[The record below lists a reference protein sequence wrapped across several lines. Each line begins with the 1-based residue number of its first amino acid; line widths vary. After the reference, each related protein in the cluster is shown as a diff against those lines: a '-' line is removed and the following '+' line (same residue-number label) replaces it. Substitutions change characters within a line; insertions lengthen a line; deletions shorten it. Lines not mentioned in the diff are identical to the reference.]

1 MWAFFLEF
9 SIGVCQMQNTN
20 NNSTVIKVS
29 IIAALA
35 GLLFG
40 LDVAYVNGALQFIVN
55 EFQLNELQQGHIAS
69 YLLVGA
75 AVGSL
80 SSGYLSH
87 KFGRKKLLVIAGAVF
102 TSGILAGILTTD
114 INMFLIV
121 RFVIGLAVG
130 VASFVAPLYISEIAP
145 FKIRGALIAVYQ
157 LMITVGIFAMF
168 VSNSLLSFTGSW
180 RIMMAV
186 LLVPSMIMLI
196 FSLFVP
202 ETPRWLVLKGR
213 NEEARAVLNKI
224 RGSQEEITAELQEI
238 KESHAIGK
246 SKIKVSTLVKII
258 ILGMLLQL
266 LQQFSG
272 INALM
277 YYSTQMFA
285 AAGFANPT
293 IATIIIGLVNMLTT
307 LIAIKFVDIWGR
319 KPILYMGLVMLIISC
334 SAVAYLMESQASGLS
349 AFQQYAMLGSCILF
363 IFAFAVS
370 LGPIIWIICA
380 EIFPLDYRDLG
391 VTITTMCNWIFNALI
406 GEYTLASFHYFGVSN
421 VFLFFGASCFLGLFL
436 VKFFTPETKNVSL
449 EHLEENLKKGVALK
463 NIGA

>member
-1 MWAFFLEF
+1 
-9 SIGVCQMQNTN
+9 MQ
-20 NNSTVIKVS
+20 NSTVIKVS
-29 IIAALA
+29 VIAALA

-40 LDVAYVNGALQFIVN
+40 LDVAYVNGALQFIIN
-55 EFQLNELQQGHIAS
+55 DFQLTELQQGHIAS
-69 YLLVGA
+69 YLLMGA

-87 KFGRKKLLVIAGAVF
+87 KFGRKRLLVIAGAVF
-102 TSGILAGILTTD
+102 TGSILAGILTTA
-114 INMFLIV
+114 ITTFLIV
-121 RFVIGLAVG
+121 RFIIGLAVG

-186 LLVPSMIMLI
+186 LLIPSSIMLI

-213 NEEARAVLNKI
+213 NEEARAVLKRI
-224 RGSQEEITAELQEI
+224 RSSKEEITAELKEI
-238 KESHAIGK
+238 EESHKVGRSSIGM
-246 SKIKVSTLVKII
+246 STLFKII

-285 AAGFANPT
+285 AAGFSNPT
-293 IATIIIGLVNMLTT
+293 VATIIIGLVNMLTT
-307 LIAIKFVDIWGR
+307 LVAIKFVDSWGR
-319 KPILYMGLVMLIISC
+319 KPILYVGLTLLIISC
-334 SAVAYLMESQASGLS
+334 SAVAYLMKSQATGLS
-349 AFQQYAMLGSCILF
+349 SFEQYAMLGSCILF

-380 EIFPLDYRDLG
+380 EIFPLEYRDLG
-391 VTITTMCNWIFNALI
+391 VTITTMSNWIFNALI
-406 GEYTLASFHYFGVSN
+406 GEYTLASFHFFGVSN
-421 VFLFFGASCFLGLFL
+421 VFLFFAASCFLGLFL
-436 VKFFTPETKNVSL
+436 VKVFTPETKNVSL
-449 EHLEENLKKGVALK
+449 EHIEENLKKGVPLK
-463 NIGA
+463 DIGA

>member
-1 MWAFFLEF
+1 
-9 SIGVCQMQNTN
+9 MQNAN
-20 NNSTVIKVS
+20 KNSTVIKVS

-40 LDVAYVNGALQFIVN
+40 LDVAYVNGALQLIVN

-69 YLLVGA
+69 YLLIGA

-87 KFGRKKLLVIAGAVF
+87 KFGRKKLLVIAATVF
-102 TSGILAGILTTD
+102 TAGLLAGILTTD
-114 INMFLIV
+114 INMFLVV
-121 RFVIGLAVG
+121 RFIIGLAVG

-186 LLVPSMIMLI
+186 LLFPASIMLI

-213 NEEARAVLNKI
+213 HEEAMTVLKKI
-224 RGSQEEITAELQEI
+224 RNSSEDIVAELQDI
-238 KESHAIGK
+238 KSSHEVGK
-246 SKIKVSTLVKII
+246 SKIAISTLTKII
-258 ILGMLLQL
+258 VLGMFLQL

-285 AAGFANPT
+285 TAGFENPT
-293 IATIIIGLVNMLTT
+293 IATIVIGLVNMLTT
-307 LIAIKFVDIWGR
+307 LIAIRFVDIWGR
-319 KPILYMGLVMLIISC
+319 KPILYLGLILLIISC
-334 SAVAYLMESQASGLS
+334 SAVAYLMQSQASGLS
-349 AFQQYAMLGSCILF
+349 SFEQYAMLGSCLLF

-370 LGPIIWIICA
+370 LGPIVWIICA
-380 EIFPLDYRDLG
+380 EIFPLDYRDFG
-391 VTITTMCNWIFNALI
+391 VTVTTMCNWIFNALI
-406 GEYTLASFHYFGVSN
+406 GEYTLIGFHYFGVSK
-421 VFLFFGASCFLGLFL
+421 VFLFFGISCFLGLFL
-436 VKFFTPETKNVSL
+436 VKYFTPETKNVSL

-463 NIGA
+463 DIGA

>member
-1 MWAFFLEF
+1 
-9 SIGVCQMQNTN
+9 MQ
-20 NNSTVIKVS
+20 NSTVIKVS
-29 IIAALA
+29 VIAALA

-40 LDVAYVNGALQFIVN
+40 LDVAYVNGALQFIIN
-55 EFQLNELQQGHIAS
+55 DFQLTELQQGHIAS
-69 YLLVGA
+69 YLLMGA

-87 KFGRKKLLVIAGAVF
+87 KFGRKRLLVLAGAVF
-102 TSGILAGILTTD
+102 TGSILAGILTTD
-114 INMFLIV
+114 ITTFLIV
-121 RFVIGLAVG
+121 RFIIGLAVG

-180 RIMMAV
+180 IIMMAV
-186 LLVPSMIMLI
+186 LLIPSSIMLI

-213 NEEARAVLNKI
+213 NEEARAVLNRI
-224 RGSQEEITAELQEI
+224 RGSKEEITAELKEI
-238 KESHAIGK
+238 EESHKVGRSSIGMP
-246 SKIKVSTLVKII
+246 TLFKII

-285 AAGFANPT
+285 AAGFSNPT
-293 IATIIIGLVNMLTT
+293 VATIIIGLVNMLTT
-307 LIAIKFVDIWGR
+307 LVAIKFVDSWGR
-319 KPILYMGLVMLIISC
+319 KPILYVGLTLLIISC
-334 SAVAYLMESQASGLS
+334 SAVAYLMKSQATGLS
-349 AFQQYAMLGSCILF
+349 SFEQYAMLGSCILF

-380 EIFPLDYRDLG
+380 EIFPLEYRDLG
-391 VTITTMCNWIFNALI
+391 VTITTMSNWIFNALI
-406 GEYTLASFHYFGVSN
+406 GEYTLASFHFFGVSN
-421 VFLFFGASCFLGLFL
+421 VFLFFAASCFLGLFL

-449 EHLEENLKKGVALK
+449 EHIEENLKKGVRLK
-463 NIGA
+463 DIGA